1 MTITASPARERAE
14 IENDHKVSRSTIQGW
29 FSILL
34 GFPIAGLCQR
44 IIDISIIFQWVPAN
58 TASRWTRPISEI
70 FVHFLYLFKMDY
82 GIILE
87 VSYLASFKKFQ
98 ASESLKNW
106 AKSFQP
112 AGILPI
118 VGSNTVDLGGW

>member
-1 MTITASPARERAE
+1 MTITASPARERE
-14 IENDHKVSRSTIQGW
+14 ELKGRQPVSRTTIQGW

-58 TASRWTRPISEI
+58 TAPRWIRPISEI
-70 FVHFLYLFKMDY
+70 FVHFLYLFKVDY
-82 GIILE
+82 GIILR
-87 VSYLASFKKFQ
+87 VSDFASFKKFQ
-98 ASESLKNW
+98 ASENLKNR
-106 AKSFQP
+106 ANNFQP

>member
-1 MTITASPARERAE
+1 MTITASPARERE
-14 IENDHKVSRSTIQGW
+14 ELKGRQPVSRTTIQGW

-82 GIILE
+82 GIILG
-87 VSYLASFKKFQ
+87 VSDLASFKKSQ
-98 ASESLKNW
+98 ASENLKNRE
-106 AKSFQP
+106 
-112 AGILPI
+112 
-118 VGSNTVDLGGW
+118 